1 LANTENLTCLA
12 RVSRSYGVLLQV
24 HRYGDIAR
32 PLIALLKRDAF
43 RWSPKADVA
52 FQCLKQALMIASALQ
67 LPDFNKQ
74 FMIECDASGSGFG
87 AVMHQGD
94 CPIAFFSRPVATH
107 HAKLPAYEQELIGL
121 VKAVRHWRPY
131 VWGRFFIIRTNH
143 FSLSLFWING
153 SQQYPNKLG

>member
-1 LANTENLTCLA
+1 
-12 RVSRSYGVLLQV
+12 
-24 HRYGDIAR
+24 
-32 PLIALLKRDAF
+32 
-43 RWSPKADVA
+43 
-52 FQCLKQALMIASALQ
+52 MIASALQ

-87 AVMHQGD
+87 ADMHQGD
-94 CPIAFFSRPVATH
+94 GPIAFFSRPVATH